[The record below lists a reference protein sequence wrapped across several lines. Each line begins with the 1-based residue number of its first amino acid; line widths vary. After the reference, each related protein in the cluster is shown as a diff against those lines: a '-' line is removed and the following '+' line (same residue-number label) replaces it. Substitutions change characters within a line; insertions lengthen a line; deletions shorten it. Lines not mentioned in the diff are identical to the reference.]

1 LEEIHTSPPGISSV
15 DEGDTSA
22 GLGFDPVMIQALRD
36 IGAQTG
42 IQVQIIEGEGVE

>member
-1 LEEIHTSPPGISSV
+1 MKEIPV
-15 DEGDTSA
+15 RDW
-22 GLGFDPVMIQALRD
+22 GFDPVMIQALRD